1 VVVGSA
7 ELTESEGFDRP
18 TLALPGRQDELIARV
33 AAVNG
38 RTIVVVN
45 SGMPVLMPWAG
56 QVAAVVY
63 AWLPGQEFGTA
74 LADVLFGDAEP
85 GGRLPVTIPADETAV
100 PVLHAKPDADGALD
114 YTEGLLIGYR
124 GYDAAAVTPAY
135 PFGHGLG
142 YTTWEYESM
151 DCDPWLP
158 EGCDLEL
165 SVRVRN
171 TGSRPGKEVVQ
182 AYLAEPGDPAR
193 RGRPVR
199 SLAAFAVVRAEP
211 GESAQVT
218 VTIPARSFARYDEWL
233 ASWITQ
239 GGEFS
244 VQVGPSSRDLRLAA
258 AVRLTA

>member
-1 VVVGSA
+1 
-7 ELTESEGFDRP
+7 
-18 TLALPGRQDELIARV
+18 
-33 AAVNG
+33 
-38 RTIVVVN
+38 
-45 SGMPVLMPWAG
+45 
-56 QVAAVVY
+56 
-63 AWLPGQEFGTA
+63 
-74 LADVLFGDAEP
+74 
-85 GGRLPVTIPADETAV
+85 VTIPADETAV